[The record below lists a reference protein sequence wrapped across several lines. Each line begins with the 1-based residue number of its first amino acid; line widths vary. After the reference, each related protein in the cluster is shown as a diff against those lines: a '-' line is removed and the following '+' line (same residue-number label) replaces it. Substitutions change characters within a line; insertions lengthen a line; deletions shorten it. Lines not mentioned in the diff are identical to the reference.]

1 MSLSI
6 FGDSSFLTK
15 DIIINNLLSEVME
28 VNIGLSSY
36 LTSEEK
42 IQITALKNE
51 MLNATSESEVRYNEK
66 LIHNILDIAQ
76 ERYKNR
82 VRENEIPMFNV

>member
-1 MSLSI
+1 M
-6 FGDSSFLTK
+6 
-15 DIIINNLLSEVME
+15 
-28 VNIGLSSY
+28 NIGLSSY

-42 IQITALKNE
+42 IQIT
-51 MLNATSESEVRYNEK
+51 EK

>member
-1 MSLSI
+1 
-6 FGDSSFLTK
+6 
-15 DIIINNLLSEVME
+15 ME
-28 VNIGLSSY
+28 VNTGVSSY

-51 MLNATSESEVRYNEK
+51 MLNAISESEVRYNEK

-82 VRENEIPMFNV
+82 VRGNEIPMFNV